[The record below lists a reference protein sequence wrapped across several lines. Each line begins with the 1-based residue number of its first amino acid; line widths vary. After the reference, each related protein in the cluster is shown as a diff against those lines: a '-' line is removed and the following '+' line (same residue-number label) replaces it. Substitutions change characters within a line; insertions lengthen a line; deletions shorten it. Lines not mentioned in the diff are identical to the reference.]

1 MVNKQE
7 EGSITLGMGSNQSI
21 CEVILQLFLGLEI
34 HKGNAEVVWRIR
46 IWNRSYQ
53 GEDRNNW
60 CRDREIE
67 VNQIKWSL
75 PWPSS
80 V

>member
-34 HKGNAEVVWRIR
+34 HKGNAEVV
-46 IWNRSYQ
+46 
-53 GEDRNNW
+53 
-60 CRDREIE
+60 
-67 VNQIKWSL
+67 
-75 PWPSS
+75 
-80 V
+80 